1 MVDKIYYGVILSV
14 LTGLMIWSIKAF
26 VGKAI
31 EGMSAEL
38 THVKEGLT
46 EAKNG
51 MKNNLNAFT
60 KEIKSSTRELKQH
73 FDDTCVERQTA
84 CSGMMNGR
92 LKRMENHGHVGLK
105 GDDAKITG

>member
-1 MVDKIYYGVILSV
+1 MIDKVYYGVILSV

-31 EGMSAEL
+31 ESMSAEL
-38 THVKEGLT
+38 GHVKEAVVEVKDGVKDNLI
-46 EAKNG
+46 EAR
-51 MKNNLNAFT
+51 

-84 CSGMMNGR
+84 CSGMMNNR
-92 LKRMENHGHVGLK
+92 IKRMENHGHVGLK